1 MKFLDPRRDPPQ
13 SYFSCSLF
21 LGISAHNGFLLFF
34 HPNLHIKQR
43 RSPEEFF
50 FFHHSSGLGR
60 RLPRYNTN
68 QHIIIVREEIS
79 LNLPEQK
86 DDTVEGNGDRALC
99 SLETRRYQK
108 RVWFWRSLVRGC
120 YWIKRTGR
128 RNDASVVG
136 GHFQTLKSLHILLF
150 ILQVETKRSS
160 YYKP

>member
-21 LGISAHNGFLLFF
+21 LGISVHNGCLLFF

-50 FFHHSSGLGR
+50 DSDEKRIFCDFFISLR
-60 RLPRYNTN
+60 NLPPFCFTIQVDLDEDYLVTTTN

-79 LNLPEQK
+79 LNLPEQQ

-108 RVWFWRSLVRGC
+108 RV
-120 YWIKRTGR
+120 
-128 RNDASVVG
+128 
-136 GHFQTLKSLHILLF
+136 
-150 ILQVETKRSS
+150 
-160 YYKP
+160 